1 MAFAKKTMRAGLNS
15 VTGRLFPETR
25 DLLDDDEELGGELTI
40 TNTEIAS
47 SLPLQMLLY
56 FNIQFSIFWGLII
69 LALMVVQESYFQ
81 VNTAY
86 RVLSPLLLSVWFMI
100 EPLRLFFGYVGN
112 LQEKVPQLTGFWLFT
127 LIPQLPIT
135 FFFIV
140 ALPLRVNG
148 QSIQLPFQRAG
159 SIILMCLSSTCKGRA
174 TTLSTRRV
182 ALWRPEAWLSEKES
196 MLRRLRAVACGC
208 GQCGRGVALRD
219 SLMSSV
225 RLWARPALAVNRC
238 GCSIDLNLRMC

>member
-1 MAFAKKTMRAGLNS
+1 MPTATKMMNS

-25 DLLDDDEELGGELTI
+25 ELLDEEEQIDSELTI

-56 FNIQFSIFWGLII
+56 FNVQFSLFWGAMI
-69 LALMVVQESYFQ
+69 LALMVLQENYLE

-86 RVLSPLLLSVWFMI
+86 RVLSPLLLSVWFII

-140 ALPLRVNG
+140 ALPLKVNG
-148 QSIQLPFQRAG
+148 TSIQLSFQRAG
-159 SIILMCLSSTCKGRA
+159 SIILMCFVFFEAIMGYYALRRMVKSQVLKFHMQRA
-174 TTLSTRRV
+174 RQTSTTL
-182 ALWRPEAWLSEKES
+182 
-196 MLRRLRAVACGC
+196 
-208 GQCGRGVALRD
+208 
-219 SLMSSV
+219 
-225 RLWARPALAVNRC
+225 
-238 GCSIDLNLRMC
+238 

>member
-1 MAFAKKTMRAGLNS
+1 MATKKMVAGLNS

-25 DLLDDDEELGGELTI
+25 ELLDEEEEIADLTI

-56 FNIQFSIFWGLII
+56 FNVQYSLFWGLIT
-69 LALMVVQESYFQ
+69 LSLMVFKENYLE

-86 RVLSPLLLSVWFMI
+86 RVLSPLLLSVWFMV

-148 QSIQLPFQRAG
+148 TSIQLPFERAG
-159 SIILMCLSSTCKGRA
+159 SIILMCFVFT
-174 TTLSTRRV
+174 
-182 ALWRPEAWLSEKES
+182 EAVVGYYA
-196 MLRRLRAVACGC
+196 LRRMVQSQVLKFHMQRARDQVA
-208 GQCGRGVALRD
+208 QVA
-219 SLMSSV
+219 ST
-225 RLWARPALAVNRC
+225 NT
-238 GCSIDLNLRMC
+238 

>member
-159 SIILMCLSSTCKGRA
+159 SIILMCFVFAEAIVGYFALKRMVKSQVLKFHMQRA
-174 TTLSTRRV
+174 RDDTVKS
-182 ALWRPEAWLSEKES
+182 AGG
-196 MLRRLRAVACGC
+196 AVAT
-208 GQCGRGVALRD
+208 
-219 SLMSSV
+219 
-225 RLWARPALAVNRC
+225 
-238 GCSIDLNLRMC
+238 

>member
-1 MAFAKKTMRAGLNS
+1 MATKKMVAGLNS

-25 DLLDDDEELGGELTI
+25 ELLDEEEEIADLTI

-56 FNIQFSIFWGLII
+56 FNVQYSLFWGLIT
-69 LALMVVQESYFQ
+69 LSLMVFKENYLE

-86 RVLSPLLLSVWFMI
+86 RVLSPLLLSVWFMV

-148 QSIQLPFQRAG
+148 TSIQLPFERAG
-159 SIILMCLSSTCKGRA
+159 SIILMCFVFT
-174 TTLSTRRV
+174 
-182 ALWRPEAWLSEKES
+182 EAVVGYYA
-196 MLRRLRAVACGC
+196 LRRMVKSQVLKFHMQRARDQVA
-208 GQCGRGVALRD
+208 QVA
-219 SLMSSV
+219 ST
-225 RLWARPALAVNRC
+225 NT
-238 GCSIDLNLRMC
+238 

>member
-1 MAFAKKTMRAGLNS
+1 MVAGLSS

-25 DLLDDDEELGGELTI
+25 DLLDEEQEASGEFAI

-56 FNIQFSIFWGLII
+56 FNVQYSIFWGLMT
-69 LALMVVQESYFQ
+69 LALMVFKESYLE

-86 RVLSPLLLSVWFMI
+86 RVLSPLLLSIWFMV
-100 EPLRLFFGYVGN
+100 EPLRLYFGYVGN

-148 QSIQLPFQRAG
+148 TSIQLPFERAG
-159 SIILMCLSSTCKGRA
+159 SIILMCFVFT
-174 TTLSTRRV
+174 
-182 ALWRPEAWLSEKES
+182 EAIVGYWA
-196 MLRRLRAVACGC
+196 LRRMVKSQVLKFHMQRARNEASTGGVSGVVAT
-208 GQCGRGVALRD
+208 
-219 SLMSSV
+219 
-225 RLWARPALAVNRC
+225 
-238 GCSIDLNLRMC
+238 

>member
-1 MAFAKKTMRAGLNS
+1 MPTAKKMMNS

-25 DLLDDDEELGGELTI
+25 DLLDEEEQISSELTI

-56 FNIQFSIFWGLII
+56 FNVQFSLFWGAMI
-69 LALMVVQESYFQ
+69 LALMVTQENYLE

-86 RVLSPLLLSVWFMI
+86 RVLSPLLLSVWFMV
-100 EPLRLFFGYVGN
+100 EPLRLLFGYVGN

-140 ALPLRVNG
+140 ALPIKVNG
-148 QSIQLPFQRAG
+148 TSIQLPFQRAG
-159 SIILMCLSSTCKGRA
+159 SIILMCFVFT
-174 TTLSTRRV
+174 
-182 ALWRPEAWLSEKES
+182 EAFVGYYA
-196 MLRRLRAVACGC
+196 LRRMVKSQVLKFHMQRA
-208 GQCGRGVALRD
+208 RD
-219 SLMSSV
+219 QHSASL
-225 RLWARPALAVNRC
+225 
-238 GCSIDLNLRMC
+238 

>member
-1 MAFAKKTMRAGLNS
+1 MPTAKKMMNP

-25 DLLDDDEELGGELTI
+25 DLLDEEEQISSELTI

-56 FNIQFSIFWGLII
+56 FNVQFSLFWGAMI
-69 LALMVVQESYFQ
+69 LALMVTQENYLE

-86 RVLSPLLLSVWFMI
+86 RVLSPLLLSVWFMV
-100 EPLRLFFGYVGN
+100 EPLRLLFGYVGN

-140 ALPLRVNG
+140 ALPIKVNG
-148 QSIQLPFQRAG
+148 TSIQLPFQRAG
-159 SIILMCLSSTCKGRA
+159 SIILMCFVFT
-174 TTLSTRRV
+174 
-182 ALWRPEAWLSEKES
+182 EAFVGYYA
-196 MLRRLRAVACGC
+196 LRRMVKSQVLKFHMQRA
-208 GQCGRGVALRD
+208 RD
-219 SLMSSV
+219 QHSASL
-225 RLWARPALAVNRC
+225 
-238 GCSIDLNLRMC
+238 

>member
-86 RVLSPLLLSVWFMI
+86 RVPVS
-100 EPLRLFFGYVGN
+100 YTH
-112 LQEKVPQLTGFWLFT
+112 LT
-127 LIPQLPIT
+127 LPTI
-135 FFFIV
+135 
-140 ALPLRVNG
+140 LRV
-148 QSIQLPFQRAG
+148 
-159 SIILMCLSSTCKGRA
+159 
-174 TTLSTRRV
+174 
-182 ALWRPEAWLSEKES
+182 
-196 MLRRLRAVACGC
+196 
-208 GQCGRGVALRD
+208 
-219 SLMSSV
+219 
-225 RLWARPALAVNRC
+225 
-238 GCSIDLNLRMC
+238 